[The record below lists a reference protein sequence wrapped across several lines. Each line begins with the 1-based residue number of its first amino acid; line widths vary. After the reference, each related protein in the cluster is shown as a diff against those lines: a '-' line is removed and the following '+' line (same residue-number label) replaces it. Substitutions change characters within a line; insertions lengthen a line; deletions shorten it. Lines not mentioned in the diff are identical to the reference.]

1 MQEGQGPASFGG
13 PNKKAR
19 PEVSLADA
27 PGLFSNGSAS
37 AQAAEGVPYGIDR
50 TFKRQNRAGTFLST
64 CRFTGT
70 PTSVP

>member
-50 TFKRQNRAGTFLST
+50 TFKRQ
-64 CRFTGT
+64 
-70 PTSVP
+70 